1 MFSVV
6 IAGKPFVHLSG
17 IKLKIQRR
25 FFMLLNFAIFTQLII
40 LKINYVPGYG
50 TNSFLY

>member
-40 LKINYVPGYG
+40 NYVPGYG
-50 TNSFLY
+50 TNNFLY